1 MKHLITIL
9 ALLFCLG
16 TANAQ
21 VTGEAFV
28 LQPPTTGAK
37 GTFELM
43 PTWPGTGVVW
53 IKIHAEGGQG
63 FNMTYGS
70 LDSIAIYPEEKV
82 VYLRFGE
89 ISVLLFILEGDT
101 TLFDGFVPHYIR
113 RSPFLANPHPFFHAF
128 RSVEDGTI
136 NFWIWCQ

>member
-43 PTWPGTGVVW
+43 PTWPGTGIVW
-53 IKIHAEGGQG
+53 IKVQAEGGQG

-70 LDSIAIYPEEKV
+70 LDSIIIYPEEKV

-101 TLFDGFVPHYIR
+101 VLFNEFVPQYVR
-113 RSPFLANPHPFFHAF
+113 RSPYRTNPHPVFQAF
-128 RSVEDGTI
+128 RNTEDGSL